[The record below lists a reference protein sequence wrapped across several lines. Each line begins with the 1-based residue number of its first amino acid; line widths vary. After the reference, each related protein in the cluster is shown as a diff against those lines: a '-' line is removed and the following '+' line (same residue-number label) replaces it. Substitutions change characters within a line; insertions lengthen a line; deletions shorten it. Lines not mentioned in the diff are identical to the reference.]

1 MIKILIDQG
10 HNPGTINAGASANG
24 LVESELTYQAGIYL
38 KELLETNCD
47 FEVRLTRNTPLEV
60 LGYDIRSSLQERVQ
74 MANDWPADY
83 FISIHVN
90 SNPNPAINGTEVYVY
105 SLESTAAEL
114 AHEELDSIVAFV
126 GTKDNLVRANPSLYV
141 LRRTAMPA
149 ILVELAYLSN
159 PQDAVKLKNEQ
170 FRFAFAMYIGLL
182 NYFNLPYEL

>member
-1 MIKILIDQG
+1 
-10 HNPGTINAGASANG
+10 
-24 LVESELTYQAGIYL
+24 
-38 KELLETNCD
+38 
-47 FEVRLTRNTPLEV
+47 
-60 LGYDIRSSLQERVQ
+60 